1 MVSYQLPVL
10 AAMIIL
16 QVACSYPNQPSTIKH
31 TADLN
36 SRADNIAH
44 QCCLQLQNRLGDKVL
59 YPQSPAY
66 DDYQSGPLGYWTEQE
81 ASIIPTCRILPA
93 CSVDV
98 ALAISVL
105 AENHCLF
112 AVRGGGHMSWA
123 GAANIQDGVTI
134 DLSAINQV
142 DVSVDSKV
150 TSIGG
155 GARWEDVYLKL
166 DRMGLAVAGGRVAE
180 VGVGGLLTGGGNSFF
195 AAQHGFACDNVHN
208 YEVVLGSGKII
219 NANIEENHDLF
230 RALKGGTNNFGV
242 VTRFD
247 LNTFVQ
253 GKLWGGFI
261 INPIETAA
269 DQFRYIEDFATA
281 SGSGIDPH
289 ASVINAYIFG
299 AKGPSAIA
307 NQFTYTKPEPYP
319 SILGNFTSVQPQI
332 SNTLRVTNLTDLTI
346 ELGAGTPNG
355 FRQLFGTAT
364 FAANAPLLAHLFS
377 LARAAFL
384 PIQNITNFQASF
396 VLQPISTAITSKAAL
411 TGGNSLGLGAEHG
424 NLVFS
429 RILSVPPFFASSPP
443 DFTPSQIGLDLTLQY
458 SLPKDD
464 AAVLNATQTLL
475 TQSIAYARTQNLYN
489 EFVYL
494 NYALQSQDPI
504 ASYGPENVARLR
516 EVSRSYDPQGVFQT
530 LCPGGFKLW
539 REKDDKGVW

>member
-1 MVSYQLPVL
+1 MCKPQQQLDPRSL
-10 AAMIIL
+10 I
-16 QVACSYPNQPSTIKH
+16 T
-31 TADLN
+31 
-36 SRADNIAH
+36 
-44 QCCLQLQNRLGDKVL
+44 VL
-59 YPQSPAY
+59 YPQNPVY
-66 DDYQSGPLGYWTEQE
+66 NNYQSGPLGYWTEQE
-81 ASIIPTCRILPA
+81 ASVLPTCRILPA
-93 CSVDV
+93 CSDDV
-98 ALAISVL
+98 ALAISIL
-105 AENHCLF
+105 AESHCLF

-123 GAANIQDGVTI
+123 GAANIQDGITI
-134 DLSAINQV
+134 DLSAMNQV
-142 DVSVDSKV
+142 EVSANSTI

-180 VGVGGLLTGGGNSFF
+180 VGVGGLLIGGGNSFF

-219 NANIEENHDLF
+219 NANIDENRDLF

-247 LNTFVQ
+247 LKTFAQ
-253 GKLWGGFI
+253 GKLWGGFV

-269 DQFRYIEDFATA
+269 EQFQYIEDFATA
-281 SGSGIDPH
+281 SGNGADPY

-299 AKGPSAIA
+299 AKGPIAIA
-307 NQFTYTKPEPYP
+307 NQFTYTKPEAFP
-319 SILGNFTSVQPQI
+319 SILENFTSVQPQI
-332 SNTLRVTNLTDLTI
+332 SNTLRITNLTDLTI

-364 FAANAPLLAHLFS
+364 FAADASLLAHLFS

-384 PIQNITNFQASF
+384 PIQNVTNFQASF
-396 VLQPISTAITSKAAL
+396 VLQPISTAITSKAIL
-411 TGGNSLGLGAEHG
+411 TGGNSLGLGPEQG
-424 NLVFS
+424 NLVW
-429 RILSVPPFFASSPP
+429 
-443 DFTPSQIGLDLTLQY
+443 LDLTLQY
-458 SLPKDD
+458 SLSKDD

-475 TQSIAYARTQNLYN
+475 AQSIAYAKSQNLYN
-489 EFVYL
+489 EFIYL

-516 EVSRSYDPQGVFQT
+516 EASRKYDPQGVFQT

-539 REKDDKGVW
+539 RE